1 MRDRS
6 RQRCGERHAPEG
18 ECRLRLEWGR
28 ASESAREA
36 LQHGHDDKRDEQQ
49 QPLHERA
56 KYGRFSAVTMPF
68 VHLHTH
74 SEYSLLDGANRI
86 PDLLDRVQALG
97 MDSLAITD
105 HGNLHGAWQFYTE
118 AKARNVRPILGF
130 EAYLAFGSRLK
141 RERPTDAPGV
151 YSHLVLLARNRR
163 GYHNLVKLSSIG
175 FLEGYYRR
183 PRIDRE
189 VLERHHE
196 GLIGLAACLSGE
208 IALYLRQGNYEAAK
222 ASAQYFARVFG
233 PDGFWLE
240 VQSHGIADER
250 VVAAG
255 MFRLAAELG
264 LPVVATNDAH
274 YLKKE
279 DAEAHD
285 VLLAIGTGKDLD
297 DPNRF
302 RFFGQESYVKSEPE
316 MGALFPD
323 PPDVLAET
331 ARVAELCE
339 FDFEQR
345 CFLPQYPRPSGVASD
360 NDLLVHLARA
370 GALARYGAPLPGP
383 VAERLDYEL
392 GVISH
397 TGYAGYFLIVYDIVK
412 AAKDRAIP
420 VGPGRGSAAGSL
432 VAYALGITDIDPL
445 KFDLLFE
452 RFLNPER
459 VSMPDIDLDFCFERR
474 GEVIQYVRER
484 YGRESVGQIITFG
497 TLKARA
503 AFRDVARTLRVEPG
517 EVDRF
522 TKLIPAGP
530 GVTVTLAEASDR
542 SPELKQLARQ
552 DDRVRK
558 ILDLGTRIEGL
569 ARHASVHAAGV
580 VIAPGPLTD
589 YVPVCLAPQ
598 EPDAIITQY
607 DMVALEKVGMLK
619 IDILGL
625 KTLTV
630 IHDAVRMIS
639 ERHGVALDMDAL
651 DLEDAQ
657 VYRMLGSGRTAGV
670 FQFESA
676 LATDCLRNMK
686 CDRFDDLV
694 ATNALL
700 RPGPLDS
707 GMHLV
712 FIRRKRGEETVRYP
726 HDALRE
732 VLGPTYGVIVY
743 QEQVMRIANVLGVY
757 SLAEADVLRK
767 AVGKKDKELIQQEL
781 GRFVQRAVARGHDRR
796 AIEDIAAQIETY
808 GRYGFNKSHAVAYS
822 VLSYRTA
829 WLKTYYPAEFIAA
842 LLSSEIGNTDK
853 VVQYINEARELGLDV
868 LPPDVNESGFKF
880 TVVGD
885 RRVRFGLGAI
895 KNVGGS
901 AIESIIAGRGAG
913 GPYRSLVDLCD
924 RIDLRLCNKRVIEA
938 LIDAGACDSLAA
950 SGHRAQLVAVLDS
963 AFGEAQVRQQERHA
977 GQHALFGDGAQLPPP
992 RAALPDVPLWTEHDR
1007 LAREKAVLGFFI
1019 SGHPLARYRA
1029 EVELFGTRTTA
1040 TLAQWSDQ
1048 RVRIAAVVT
1057 VVKRQISKKTGAE
1070 YARLTLEDFHGT
1082 AEALV
1087 FPEAWAKLNDTIH
1100 PDGALLF
1107 TGGYSARDR
1116 DEEQAPFIVEAAQPL
1131 AELRATGAIG
1141 VALTWSPAAPPPPDA
1156 TRAVAALCA
1165 AHPGPAPVL
1174 VEWADGPHPLAPP
1187 LRNAERGMGGEDVNT
1202 EGAPRPPATARL
1214 RSRSLRVEVADDL
1227 LAALRDLLG
1236 SEHVHLVRTT
1246 PVPTDSRPHS
1256 GRSGSTGWNGAT

>member
-1 MRDRS
+1 M
-6 RQRCGERHAPEG
+6 A
-18 ECRLRLEWGR
+18 
-28 ASESAREA
+28 
-36 LQHGHDDKRDEQQ
+36 
-49 QPLHERA
+49 
-56 KYGRFSAVTMPF
+56 F

-316 MGALFPD
+316 MAALFADHPE
-323 PPDVLAET
+323 VLAET
-331 ARVAELCE
+331 ARVAEGCE
-339 FDFEQR
+339 FDFEKR
-345 CFLPQYPRPSGVASD
+345 YFLPQYPRAPEFASD

-370 GALARYGAPLPGP
+370 GAAVRYGDPLPRA
-383 VAERLDYEL
+383 VQERLDYEL

-412 AAKDRAIP
+412 AAKDRGIP

-432 VAYALGITDIDPL
+432 VAYALGITDIEPL
-445 KFDLLFE
+445 TFDLLFE

-503 AFRDVARTLRVEPG
+503 AFRDVARTLRIEPG

-530 GVTVTLAEASDR
+530 GVTVTLADAPER
-542 SPELKQLARQ
+542 SPELRQLARH
-552 DDRVRK
+552 DERVRK
-558 ILDLGTRIEGL
+558 VLELGTRIEGL

-607 DMVALEKVGMLK
+607 DMVALEQVGMLK

-630 IHDAVRMIS
+630 IHDARRMVE
-639 ERHGVALDMDAL
+639 ERHGTTLDLDAL
-651 DLEDAQ
+651 DLEDAN
-657 VYRMLGSGRTAGV
+657 VYKLLGSGRTAGV
-670 FQFESA
+670 FQFESP

-743 QEQVMRIANVLGVY
+743 QEQVMRIANVLGGY

-767 AVGKKDKELIQQEL
+767 AVGKKDKELLQREL
-781 GRFVQRAVARGHDRR
+781 GPFVERAVARGHDRR
-796 AIEDIAAQIETY
+796 TIEDIAAQIETF
-808 GRYGFNKSHAVAYS
+808 GRYGFPKAHSVAYT
-822 VLSYRTA
+822 VLSFRTA
-829 WLKTYYPAEFIAA
+829 WLKTYYPAEFMAA

-853 VVQYINEARELGLDV
+853 VVQYINEARELGLEV

-885 RRVRFGLGAI
+885 RRIRFGLGAI
-895 KNVGGS
+895 KNVGAG
-901 AIESIIAGRGAG
+901 AIDSIIAGRQAG

-938 LIDAGACDSLAA
+938 LIDAGACDSL
-950 SGHRAQLVAVLDS
+950 GGDHRAQLVAALDT
-963 AFGEAQVRQQERHA
+963 AFGEAQARQQERVS
-977 GQHALFGDGAQLPPP
+977 GQHALFGEATPVP
-992 RAALPDVPLWTEHDR
+992 RPSSPLPDVVPWTEHER
-1007 LAREKAVLGFFI
+1007 LTREKAVLGFFI
-1019 SGHPLARYRA
+1019 SGHPLARYRVEA
-1029 EVELFGTRTTA
+1029 ELFGTRTTA
-1040 TLAQWSDQ
+1040 TLGQWGDQ
-1048 RVRIAAVVT
+1048 KVRIAAVVT
-1057 VVKRQISKKTGAE
+1057 LVKRQISKKTSAE

-1087 FPEAWAKLNDTIH
+1087 FPEAWAKLNDVIR
-1100 PDGALLF
+1100 PDQALLL

-1116 DEEQAPFIVEAAQPL
+1116 GEEQAPFIVEAAQPL
-1131 AELRATGAIG
+1131 AELKATGAIG
-1141 VALTWSPAAPPPPDA
+1141 LTLRWSTGEPPAPEA
-1156 TRAVAALCA
+1156 TRAAAALCA
-1165 AHPGPAPVL
+1165 SHPGAAPVL
-1174 VEWADGPHPLAPP
+1174 VEY
-1187 LRNAERGMGGEDVNT
+1187 GGNGAT
-1202 EGAPRPPATARL
+1202 ERL
-1214 RSRSLRVEVADDL
+1214 RSRSLKVELDDAL
-1227 LAALRDLLG
+1227 LAALRELVG
-1236 SEHVHLVRTT
+1236 PEHVALEDARRLK
-1246 PVPTDSRPHS
+1246 P
-1256 GRSGSTGWNGAT
+1256 

>member
-1 MRDRS
+1 M
-6 RQRCGERHAPEG
+6 A
-18 ECRLRLEWGR
+18 
-28 ASESAREA
+28 
-36 LQHGHDDKRDEQQ
+36 
-49 QPLHERA
+49 
-56 KYGRFSAVTMPF
+56 F

-86 PDLLDRVQALG
+86 PELLDRIHALG

-105 HGNLHGAWQFYTE
+105 HGNLHGAWQFHAE
-118 AKARNVRPILGF
+118 ARSRKLRPILGF
-130 EAYLAFGSRLK
+130 EAYVAFGSRHK
-141 RERPTDAPGV
+141 RERAPEAPAA
-151 YSHLVLLARNRR
+151 YSHLVLLARNRT
-163 GYHNLVKLSSIG
+163 GYRHLVKLSSVG

-189 VLERHHE
+189 VLEQYRE

-222 ASAQYFARVFG
+222 ASAQYFARLFG

-240 VQSHGIADER
+240 VQDHGLADER
-250 VVAAG
+250 IVSAG
-255 MFRLAAELG
+255 MFQLAAELG

-316 MGALFPD
+316 MRALFPD
-323 PPDVLAET
+323 RPEVLAET

-339 FDFEQR
+339 FDFEKR
-345 CFLPQYPRPSGVASD
+345 YFLPQYPRPAEFASD

-370 GALARYGAPLPGP
+370 GALARYGDPLPGP

-392 GVISH
+392 SVISH

-484 YGRESVGQIITFG
+484 YGRDSVGQIITFG

-530 GVTVTLAEASDR
+530 GVSTTLADAPER
-542 SPELKQLARQ
+542 SPELKQLVRQ
-552 DDRVRK
+552 DERVRK
-558 ILDLGTRIEGL
+558 ILELGSRIEGL

-607 DMVALEKVGMLK
+607 DMVALEQVGMLK
-619 IDILGL
+619 IDVLGL
-625 KTLTV
+625 RTLTV
-630 IHDAVRMIS
+630 IHDAVGMVQA
-639 ERHGVALDMDAL
+639 RHGITLDIVGL
-651 DLEDAQ
+651 DLADPE
-657 VYRMLGSGRTAGV
+657 VYRLLGSGRTAGV
-670 FQFESA
+670 FQFESP

-700 RPGPLDS
+700 RPGPLDT

-712 FIRRKRGEETVRYP
+712 FINRKLGREPVRYP
-726 HDALRE
+726 HPALE
-732 VLGPTYGVIVY
+732 EILKPTYGVITY
-743 QEQVMRIANVLGVY
+743 QEQVMRIANVLAGF

-767 AVGKKDKELIQQEL
+767 AVGKKDKELIQHEL
-781 GRFVQRAVARGHDRR
+781 GRFAERAAALGHDRR
-796 AIEDIAAQIETY
+796 AIDDIAAQIETFS
-808 GRYGFNKSHAVAYS
+808 RYGFNKSHAVAYS
-822 VLSYRTA
+822 VLSYQTA
-829 WLKTYYPAEFIAA
+829 WLKAHYAPEFLSA
-842 LLSSEIGNTDK
+842 LLSSEIGNTDN
-853 VVQYINEARELGLDV
+853 VVRYINEARELGLEV

-885 RRVRFGLGAI
+885 RRLRFGLGAI
-895 KNVGGS
+895 KNVGES
-901 AIESIIAGRGAG
+901 AIESIIAGRQAG
-913 GPYRSLVDLCD
+913 EPYRTLVDLCE

-938 LIDAGACDSLAA
+938 LIDSGACDSLG
-950 SGHRAQLVAVLDS
+950 GHRAQLVAALDH
-963 AFGEAQVRQQERHA
+963 AFAEAQARQAERQS
-977 GQHALFGDGAQLPPP
+977 GQHALFGGGQDTPDPGPPAPLPDLPP
-992 RAALPDVPLWTEHDR
+992 WSEHDR

-1019 SGHPLARYRA
+1019 SGHPLAKYRA

-1040 TLAQWSDQ
+1040 TLGRWSDQ
-1048 RVRIAAVVT
+1048 TVRVAAGVT
-1057 VVKRQISKKTGAE
+1057 VVKRQISKKSGAE
-1070 YARLTLEDFHGT
+1070 YARLVLEDFHGT

-1087 FPEAWAKLNDTIH
+1087 FPEAWAKLNEVIR
-1100 PDGALLF
+1100 PDGALLL
-1107 TGGYSARDR
+1107 TGSYSARDR
-1116 DEEQAPFIVEAAQPL
+1116 DEEQAPFIVETAQPL
-1131 AELRATGAIG
+1131 DDLRAKGAIG
-1141 VALTWSPAAPPPPDA
+1141 VALVWSRAAPPPPDA
-1156 TRAVAALCA
+1156 ARAVAALCA
-1165 AHPGPAPVL
+1165 AHPGPCPVL
-1174 VEWADGPHPLAPP
+1174 VEVGNGGSGRGDGGSA
-1187 LRNAERGMGGEDVNT
+1187 GGGGE
-1202 EGAPRPPATARL
+1202 PPTRL
-1214 RSRSLRVEVADDL
+1214 RSRSLRVEVGDDL
-1227 LAALRDLLG
+1227 LAALREVVG
-1236 SEHVHLVRTT
+1236 AEHVHLVRT
-1246 PVPTDSRPHS
+1246 P
-1256 GRSGSTGWNGAT
+1256 